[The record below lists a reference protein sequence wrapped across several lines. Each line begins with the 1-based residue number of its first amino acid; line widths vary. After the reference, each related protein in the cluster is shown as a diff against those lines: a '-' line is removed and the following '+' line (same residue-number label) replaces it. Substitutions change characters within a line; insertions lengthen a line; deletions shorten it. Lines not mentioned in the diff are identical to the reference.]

1 MYLSVFLVDE
11 SFVLAT
17 LMDDAL
23 GRRFGDLVAI
33 SGHQRRRLFV
43 GLLQTFTR
51 LTFPSQR
58 RQTRWIGD
66 GRFQFLPKNEKQKIK
81 QQLEQVNK
89 WPGSSHEIHCNTND
103 AINLLIFGLK
113 WRPKK
118 RRRSIAPAVTFR
130 QWANSSVCVPWQTLQ
145 DRRCFFNHD
154 KLAYGHCASTHITHS
169 TRLLPPVRLLVTP
182 LTRHLLDPKT
192 RPLGRELGR
201 RRVPSGQ
208 R

>member
-58 RQTRWIGD
+58 RQTRWTGD
-66 GRFQFLPKNEKQKIK
+66 GRFQFLPKNEKTEKSNNNS
-81 QQLEQVNK
+81 NK
-89 WPGSSHEIHCNTND
+89 
-103 AINLLIFGLK
+103 
-113 WRPKK
+113 
-118 RRRSIAPAVTFR
+118 
-130 QWANSSVCVPWQTLQ
+130 
-145 DRRCFFNHD
+145 
-154 KLAYGHCASTHITHS
+154 STS
-169 TRLLPPVRLLVTP
+169 
-182 LTRHLLDPKT
+182 
-192 RPLGRELGR
+192 G
-201 RRVPSGQ
+201 RVPVTKSTATPTT

>member
-58 RQTRWIGD
+58 RQTRWTGD
-66 GRFQFLPKNEKQKIK
+66 GRFQFLPKNEKQKNQTTTRTS
-81 QQLEQVNK
+81 QQVAGFQSRNPLQHQRRDKFTDFWVKVAPKETTSIDRTCCHFPSMGQLLRLR
-89 WPGSSHEIHCNTND
+89 SLANT
-103 AINLLIFGLK
+103 
-113 WRPKK
+113 P
-118 RRRSIAPAVTFR
+118 RS
-130 QWANSSVCVPWQTLQ
+130 
-145 DRRCFFNHD
+145 
-154 KLAYGHCASTHITHS
+154 
-169 TRLLPPVRLLVTP
+169 
-182 LTRHLLDPKT
+182 
-192 RPLGRELGR
+192 
-201 RRVPSGQ
+201 
-208 R
+208 